1 MLLQPEDFEQP
12 GSSFPS
18 YNNGR
23 KQQYYFL
30 THDEWRC
37 GKLCIFREYVMRQ

>member
-1 MLLQPEDFEQP
+1 MLLQPEAFEQP
-12 GSSFPS
+12 GSSISS

-30 THDEWRC
+30 THDE
-37 GKLCIFREYVMRQ
+37 